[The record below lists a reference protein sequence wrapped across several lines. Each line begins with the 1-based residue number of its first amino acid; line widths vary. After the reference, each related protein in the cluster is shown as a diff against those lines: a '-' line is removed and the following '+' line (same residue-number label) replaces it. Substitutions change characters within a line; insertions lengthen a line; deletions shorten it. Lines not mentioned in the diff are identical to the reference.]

1 MMVNKKN
8 RTAVGFVSMALGL
21 ILMAGGAF
29 LGGEEYLTGL
39 VKGAA
44 VTASVGSGT
53 VLAFGVGRR
62 LLSSDEESSEG
73 QEPAPTDARSGPP
86 V

>member
-1 MMVNKKN
+1 MVNKNN
-8 RTAVGFVSMALGL
+8 RTTVGFVSMAVGL
-21 ILMAGGAF
+21 VLMAGGAF

-39 VKGAA
+39 AKGAA

-62 LLSSDEESSEG
+62 LLSSEDETPEG
-73 QEPAPTDARSGPP
+73 QEPAPTDTRSGPP